1 MSQLTQGAIRRMVK
15 NGGSITSGEQPVCQ
29 ILTIR
34 KIPSTSATG
43 ADRYRVIL
51 SDGEVYIQAMLSTQ
65 TAHLVEE
72 GHVDRNCLVRVMHY
86 TANQV
91 SNRQILVIL
100 EMEIVSAPLPER
112 IGDPQN
118 IEKMDEASAASAQ
131 HAVSTDNAQ
140 SAGGVRPTTVKNESA
155 NYSAQPMGAST
166 AQARPAQRTTSTGID
181 MSKMPIFPIE
191 ALSPYQN
198 KWTIKARVTT
208 KSEIKHWT
216 NQRGEGKLFSCNF
229 LDESGE
235 IKATA
240 FNEQVDRLYPLLKEG
255 HVYFLSKARVNI
267 ARKKFSNLS
276 NEYEIAFERDTQ
288 ISECAD
294 ANDVPDIKFNF
305 TALDSLDGVEP
316 KQTCDVIGIVEQV
329 GEMSEI
335 TSKASQKPI
344 TKRELTLVDQS
355 GMSVRLTLWGKTAE
369 TYGTP
374 AGQAGCGPDEK
385 PVIGFKGVS
394 VSDFGGRSLSM
405 FSSSTMHVNPDI
417 PEAHGLRGWY
427 DAEGARLG
435 AQSFKTY
442 NSAGLGGTGAGA
454 VDGGLNNKE
463 RKTINQAK
471 EEQLGMSEKPDY
483 FNFKGTI
490 IFVKQDNLYYP
501 ACPKEGCNKKVT
513 MMDATSWRCEKCDMN
528 YEAPQYRYIMNANV
542 QDQTGSIWL
551 SGFNEVGEQMLG
563 VTATDLAELKD
574 KGDDA
579 AYNEILERAYGHSWL
594 FNIRAKQD
602 TFNDVPRVR
611 YNITKMSAVDF
622 SREGGQLVEQVKKM
636 MT

>member
-1 MSQLTQGAIRRMVK
+1 MSLTQGAIRRMVQS
-15 NGGSITSGEQPVCQ
+15 GGSGNSGEQPVCQ
-29 ILTIR
+29 ILTVR
-34 KIPSTSATG
+34 KIPNNSGTG
-43 ADRYRVIL
+43 SDRYRVIL

-65 TAHLVEE
+65 TAHLVDE
-72 GHVDRNCLVRVMHY
+72 GKVDRNCLVRVMHY

-100 EMEIVSAPLPER
+100 ELEVVSGPLNDR

-118 IEKMDEASAASAQ
+118 VEKVDEAGAGTAGNAPTSEKAQTTNAAKPP
-131 HAVSTDNAQ
+131 V
-140 SAGGVRPTTVKNESA
+140 VKNEGGGFG
-155 NYSAQPMGAST
+155 AQSMGASNNPS
-166 AQARPAQRTTSTGID
+166 RPAQRTTSAGID

-208 KSEIKHWT
+208 KSEIKQWH

-235 IKATA
+235 IKATG

-255 HVYFLSKARVNI
+255 HVYFVTKARVNI

-329 GEMSEI
+329 GEMTEI

-344 TKRELTLVDQS
+344 SKRELTLVDQS
-355 GMSVRLTLWGKTAE
+355 EMSVRLTLWGRTAE
-369 TYGTP
+369 TYGTS
-374 AGQAGCGPDEK
+374 AGQPGCGSDDK

-427 DAEGARLG
+427 DAQGVRLG

-442 NSAGLGGTGAGA
+442 NSAGLGGTGAADSGMS
-454 VDGGLNNKE
+454 NKE
-463 RKTINQAK
+463 RKTVAQAK
-471 EEQLGMSEKPDY
+471 DEQLGMSEKPDY
-483 FNFKGTI
+483 FNLKGMV
-490 IFVKQDNLYYP
+490 IFVKQDNLFYP

-513 MMDATSWRCEKCDMN
+513 MMDQSSWRCEKCDMN

-542 QDQTGSIWL
+542 QDYTGSIWL
-551 SGFNEVGEQMLG
+551 SGFNEVGEQMFG
-563 VTATDLAELKD
+563 ATASELAQLKD
-574 KGDDA
+574 NGDEV
-579 AYNEILERAYGHSWL
+579 AYNEILERAYGHTWL

-611 YNITKMSAVDF
+611 YNIAKMTSVDF
-622 SREGGQLVEQVKKM
+622 SKEGAQLAEQIKKM
-636 MT
+636 MN

>member
-1 MSQLTQGAIRRMVK
+1 MSQLTQGGIRRMVES
-15 NGGSITSGEQPVCQ
+15 GGSANNGEQPICQ
-29 ILTIR
+29 ILTVK
-34 KIPSTSATG
+34 KIANNSGTG

-72 GHVDRNCLVRVMHY
+72 GQVDRHCLVRVMHY

-91 SNRQILVIL
+91 SNRTILVIL
-100 EMEIVSAPLPER
+100 ELEIVSGPLDAR

-118 IEKMDEASAASAQ
+118 IEKLDEAGKSNAGNSAPSA
-131 HAVSTDNAQ
+131 NAQ
-140 SAGGVRPTTVKNESA
+140 PTSGGANPPVVKNEGGGG
-155 NYSAQPMGAST
+155 YGAQSMGASNVP
-166 AQARPAQRTTSTGID
+166 ARPAQRTTSAGID

-208 KSEIKHWT
+208 KSEIKQWH
-216 NQRGEGKLFSCNF
+216 NARGEGKLFSCNF

-235 IKATA
+235 IKATG
-240 FNEQVDRLYPLLKEG
+240 FNEHVDRLYPLLKEG
-255 HVYFLSKARVNI
+255 HVYYVSKAKVNI

-276 NEYEIAFERDTQ
+276 NEYEIAFDRDTQ

-305 TALDSLDGVEP
+305 TALDNLDGVEP

-329 GEMSEI
+329 GDVTEI

-374 AGQAGCGPDEK
+374 SGQPGCGSDEK

-405 FSSSTMHVNPDI
+405 FTSSTMHVNPDI

-427 DAEGARLG
+427 DAEGNRLG

-442 NSAGLGGTGAGA
+442 NSAGLGGTGAG
-454 VDGGLNNKE
+454 DGAMSNKE
-463 RKTINQAK
+463 RKTIDQAK
-471 EEQLGMSEKPDY
+471 NEQLGMSEKPDY
-483 FNFKGTI
+483 FNVKGTI

-513 MMDATSWRCEKCDMN
+513 MMDQASWRCEKCDMN
-528 YEAPQYRYIMNANV
+528 YEAPQYRYIINTNV
-542 QDQTGSIWL
+542 QDHTGSIWL
-551 SGFNEVGEQMLG
+551 SGFNEAGEQMLG
-563 VTATDLAELKD
+563 ATATELAQLKEN
-574 KGDDA
+574 GDEV
-579 AYNEILERAYGHSWL
+579 AYNEIMERAYGHTWI

-611 YNITKMSAVDF
+611 YNITRMSSIDF
-622 SREGGQLVEQVKKM
+622 AKEGAQLVEGIKKM
-636 MT
+636 MN

>member
-1 MSQLTQGAIRRMVK
+1 MSQLTQGAIRRMVES
-15 NGGSITSGEQPVCQ
+15 GGSANSGEQPICQ
-29 ILTIR
+29 VLTVK
-34 KIPSTSATG
+34 KIPNNNGTG

-65 TAHLVEE
+65 TAHLVED
-72 GHVDRNCLVRVMHY
+72 GKLDRHCLIRISHF

-100 EMEIVSAPLPER
+100 ELEVVSEPIPER
-112 IGDPQN
+112 IGNPQN
-118 IEKMDEASAASAQ
+118 IEKLDEAANAPAGNAAMSENAQ
-131 HAVSTDNAQ
+131 TSNGGANPPVVKNEGGGYNAQ
-140 SAGGVRPTTVKNESA
+140 SN
-155 NYSAQPMGAST
+155 ST
-166 AQARPAQRTTSTGID
+166 SNAPARPVQRTTSAGID

-208 KSEIKHWT
+208 KSEIKQWH

-235 IKATA
+235 IKATG
-240 FNEQVDRLYPLLKEG
+240 FNEQVDKLYPLLKEG
-255 HVYFLSKARVNI
+255 HVYFVSKARVNI

-305 TALDSLDGVEP
+305 TPLNNLDGVEP

-329 GEMSEI
+329 GEMNEI

-344 TKRELTLVDQS
+344 NKRELTLVDQS

-374 AGQAGCGPDEK
+374 SGQPGCGPEDK

-405 FSSSTMHVNPDI
+405 FNSSTMHINPDI
-417 PEAHGLRGWY
+417 PEAYGLRGWY
-427 DAEGARLG
+427 DSEGARMG

-442 NSAGLGGTGAGA
+442 NSAGLGGTGAGDSA
-454 VDGGLNNKE
+454 MSNRE
-463 RKTINQAK
+463 RKTIDQAK
-471 EEQLGMSEKPDY
+471 EEQLGMGEKPDY
-483 FNFKGTI
+483 FNVKGTV
-490 IFVKQDNLYYP
+490 IFVKQDNLFYP

-513 MMDATSWRCEKCDMN
+513 MMDQHSWRCEKCDMN
-528 YEAPQYRYIMNANV
+528 YEAPQYRYIINANV
-542 QDQTGSIWL
+542 QDYTGSIWL

-563 VTATDLAELKD
+563 ATATELAQLKES
-574 KGDDA
+574 GDEV
-579 AYNEILERAYGHSWL
+579 AYNEIMERAYGHSWL

-611 YNITKMSAVDF
+611 YNISKMTSTDF
-622 SREGGQLVEQVKKM
+622 SKEGLQLVEQIKKM
-636 MT
+636 MN